1 MGIVTLRRVVST
13 LLLLASATVFV
24 GGAGMIV
31 AMLAARDAAVWLG
44 GWGLLLLGQPVVT
57 IGLLCLVLGL
67 AMRWLPGKGRLST
80 HGPAKLQF
88 RCAGWALMGFGVLLI
103 ADHIV
108 KATLF
113 ALTTHVDLGIFA
125 YLPVLDPK
133 LPIGAAAIF
142 LGLIV
147 LRRAPRETPVA
158 ETGAAGRVS
167 NPSFQTFS

>member
-1 MGIVTLRRVVST
+1 
-13 LLLLASATVFV
+13 
-24 GGAGMIV
+24 
-31 AMLAARDAAVWLG
+31 MLAALDVALWLG

-57 IGLLCLVLGL
+57 IGLLCLVFGL
-67 AMRWLPGKGRLST
+67 AMRWLPEKGRLST
-80 HGPAKLQF
+80 NGPAKLQF
-88 RCAGWALMGFGVLLI
+88 RFAGWALMGFGVLLI

-113 ALTTHVDLGIFA
+113 ALTTDVDLGIFA

-147 LRRAPRETPVA
+147 LRRAPRETPAA
-158 ETGAAGRVS
+158 EAAAAGRV
-167 NPSFQTFS
+167 